1 MGKQEV
7 EGEELCE
14 EADVHSPTKDT
25 HMQRK
30 PLLHKRR
37 FEWLM
42 RTETINGTFP
52 SALGWGC
59 SQAFV

>member
-14 EADVHSPTKDT
+14 EADVRRPTKDT

-30 PLLHKRR
+30 PILRKRR

-42 RTETINGTFP
+42 RTETSNGTFR